1 VILLVKCPKCGG
13 LYKLAKCDYEQ
24 YGIIVR
30 NIPCF
35 RCSKCGDEVF
45 SPEQVKLIREKI
57 EQFSPQIK
65 MTRKISKAGKRPAI
79 YLPERIAE
87 ALGLGSGD
95 EVTIYLEGKK
105 RIVIEP
111 L

>member
-1 VILLVKCPKCGG
+1 M
-13 LYKLAKCDYEQ
+13 
-24 YGIIVR
+24 R

-35 RCSKCGDEVF
+35 KCPNCGDEIF

-57 EQFSPQIK
+57 EQFAPQIK
-65 MTRKISKAGKRPAI
+65 VIRKISKAGKRPAI
-79 YLPERIAE
+79 YLPARIVE
-87 ALGLGSGD
+87 TVGLSSGD
-95 EVTIYLEGKK
+95 DVMIYLEGKK

>member
-1 VILLVKCPKCGG
+1 M
-13 LYKLAKCDYEQ
+13 
-24 YGIIVR
+24 R
-30 NIPCF
+30 NVPCF
-35 RCSKCGDEVF
+35 RCHKCGDEIF

-57 EQFSPQIK
+57 ERFSPQIRVI
-65 MTRKISKAGKRPAI
+65 RKISKAGKRPAI

-87 ALGLGSGD
+87 TMGLSSGD
-95 EVTIYLEGKK
+95 EVTIYLEGRK